1 MRACESSDEENPD
14 IGSAA
19 FALRK
24 ATTDD
29 LPQLIRLHRVA
40 MRELGRSAYT
50 VDQIDAFL
58 LNVPTLDAALID
70 DGTYYVAEAQ
80 RAIVGAGGWSFRA
93 PAYGDAIDLCPAP
106 ASHEPAAVIRAM
118 YTHPDWAR
126 RGIGRA
132 ILEAAEAEARAAGF
146 RRIELHALLPGV
158 PLYRACGL
166 RHDRAAP
173 GTASTTASRCRS
185 SICASMSTPAPRACR
200 AAAAPGIAPPDF
212 LESPG
217 LRRRHCGRV

>member
-24 ATTDD
+24 ATADD

-158 PLYRACGL
+158 PLYRACGYATIARRQAHL
-166 RHDRAAP
+166 DDGVTLPIVHMRKHVDARPEGVPRRSSAWDRAA
-173 GTASTTASRCRS
+173 
-185 SICASMSTPAPRACR
+185 
-200 AAAAPGIAPPDF
+200 
-212 LESPG
+212 
-217 LRRRHCGRV
+217 